1 VLHSV
6 EDVYENSYGLV
17 GAPNKAAGEEGEE
30 EHDAIVELDFG
41 ASKVELVAKPMNIE
55 EGGGEL
61 VEDEG
66 RAVEVQEGSL

>member
-1 VLHSV
+1 MK
-6 EDVYENSYGLV
+6 DVCEKSYGLV

-30 EHDAIVELDFG
+30 EHDSIVELDFG
-41 ASKVELVAKPMNIE
+41 ASKVDLVAKPMNIK

-66 RAVEVQEGSL
+66 WAIEVYEGSL

>member
-1 VLHSV
+1 MLHSV
-6 EDVYENSYGLV
+6 KDVCENSYGLV

-41 ASKVELVAKPMNIE
+41 ASKVELVAKPMDIK

-66 RAVEVQEGSL
+66 WAIEVYEGSL